1 MERIVWQPVSGD
13 AFNLDENMHIWRVSL
28 TISGAKLRYLE
39 QLLSDD
45 EKERAKRFHFDKD
58 RNHFIAARGQLRV
71 IIGRYLNLNPQALRF
86 KYNDYGKPLLISIDK
101 KKCLNFNV
109 SHSHELA
116 LIAISKFY
124 EVGIDIEWILRPK
137 FTGLNIAKR
146 FFSKNEIADLMDIPQ
161 SQQRQ
166 AFFDCW
172 TRKEAYIKTRGKGL
186 SIPLNQFDVSLK
198 PGEPARL
205 LASRHDPEAVLN
217 WHIQALFPAPDYT
230 GAIVVN
236 SQNRDMLCWDGIDQL
251 LP

>member
-13 AFNLDENMHIWRVSL
+13 AFNLDENVHIWRVSL
-28 TISGAKLRYLE
+28 NISGAKLRYLE

-101 KKCLNFNV
+101 KKGLNFNV

-116 LIAISKFY
+116 LIAVSKLY
-124 EVGIDIEWILRPK
+124 EVGIDIEWILRAK
-137 FTGLNIAKR
+137 LTGLNIAKR
-146 FFSKNEIADLMDIPQ
+146 FFSKSEIDDLMDIPE

-172 TRKEAYIKTRGKGL
+172 TRKEAYIKARGKGL

-217 WHIQALFPAPDYT
+217 WQMQALSPAADYT
-230 GAIVVN
+230 GAVAVN